1 MFRFLFTLYAV
12 FILVSSAGAN
22 CWSYYTRIGGSYA
35 CDNGA
40 IRPNY
45 ESSIN
50 SACANTNNPGGA
62 VYINCGG
69 NGLVDKCPVCY
80 GSSLSDAY
88 VEYTCCSSACEKD
101 SLLCVRDG
109 GNWEYDVNTPT
120 CGGYSCKKCDSTFT
134 CVNYPFFR
142 CVDVPASGE
151 ITCID
156 GNCTGLP
163 YSMWY
168 TEYRSEC
175 HNECGVDS
183 VYTLTSDTTYSLT
196 ATCQDSV
203 KCSPKEYCYSSGN
216 QYFIFQKCL
225 VGNESVGN
233 VNTQFE
239 IPHVISAGQG
249 SCRSV
254 GMPNTNF
261 PNSGGLV
268 GNTGG
273 GTGGGGGGTP
283 DGIPDDCL
291 LYGIGCPSNVPDS
304 TNYNDDSNRNPT
316 KCYCE
321 PYDGIGSMSL
331 VICPDGS
338 RTMYYFSCE
347 EWKNM
352 HKSSSSGGGT
362 TPASSSSTAG
372 GGVSSGAVS
381 SGSSDQFNGKYPEY
395 PTQDD
400 SYKKNVQ
407 GALSGTSGLLSEIKS
422 ILADLKK
429 YFTSDEQFSDLE
441 SISLP
446 SVVPPD
452 SSTFS
457 GRDSLMTYFDSL
469 LTIIPDKNTLIDT
482 SSYVNGAGTCPII
495 TGNFGTACKAFKIF
509 VGNNDLNMRF
519 NFADFFGVNLCIL
532 LKSIITAFATLVS
545 FLVGIKLFR
554 LSGGIFS

>member
-1 MFRFLFTLYAV
+1 MWKILILLLLVYDFGFSACRFYTICLQSCSNTYCNHADKGEQYCTSAIATLENEHGARLGYYECPKCDFSSFGSAS
-12 FILVSSAGAN
+12 FIQ
-22 CWSYYTRIGGSYA
+22 YQI
-35 CDNGA
+35 CDTPEQA
-40 IRPNY
+40 D
-45 ESSIN
+45 SSI
-50 SACANTNNPGGA
+50 C
-62 VYINCGG
+62 
-69 NGLVDKCPVCY
+69 
-80 GSSLSDAY
+80 
-88 VEYTCCSSACEKD
+88 
-101 SLLCVRDG
+101 
-109 GNWEYDVNTPT
+109 VNT
-120 CGGYSCKKCDSTFT
+120 GGRWKFNELNAMYECDTLHCDSTFT

-203 KCSPKEYCYSSGN
+203 KCSPKEYCYSSVN

-268 GNTGG
+268 GNTGA
-273 GTGGGGGGTP
+273 GTGGGTP
-283 DGIPDDCL
+283 DLIPDDCL
-291 LYGIGCPSNVPDS
+291 LYGIFCPSNVPDS

-321 PYDGIGSMSL
+321 PYDAIGSMSL

-352 HKSSSSGGGT
+352 HKSSSSWGGT

-400 SYKKNVQ
+400 TYKKNVQ
-407 GALSGTSGLLSEIKS
+407 GALSGSAGLLSEIKS

-446 SVVPPD
+446 SVAPPD

-469 LTIIPDKNTLIDT
+469 LAIIPDKNTLIDT
-482 SSYVNGAGTCPII
+482 SIYVNGAGTCPII

-509 VGNNDLNMRF
+509 AGNNDLNMKF
-519 NFADFFGVNLCIL
+519 NFADFFGVNLCTLI
-532 LKSIITAFATLVS
+532 KSIITAFATLVS
-545 FLVGIKLFR
+545 FLIGIKLFR
-554 LSGGIFS
+554 LSGGVFS